1 MMGKL
6 ILVTGGTRSGKSD
19 YAQSLAES
27 LKGGRM
33 FVATCPRIDP
43 EMDERIRKHQK
54 ARAGAS
60 WKTLEEE
67 KNLAAIYDQ
76 TDGIDICL
84 IDCLTLWVNNLLY
97 YEQCL
102 GGDLTEENMARY
114 CKKFLSKIQEFP
126 GTTICVTNEVGM
138 GIVPENPAA
147 RKYRDLVG
155 CCNRIIAGS
164 ADEVVLVTCGIP
176 QVLKSKQ

>member
-1 MMGKL
+1 
-6 ILVTGGTRSGKSD
+6 
-19 YAQSLAES
+19 
-27 LKGGRM
+27 
-33 FVATCPRIDP
+33 
-43 EMDERIRKHQK
+43 MDERIRKHQK

-67 KNLAAIYDQ
+67 RDLAAIYDHIAE
-76 TDGIDICL
+76 IDICL

-97 YEQCL
+97 HEQCS
-102 GGDLTEENMARY
+102 GNDLSEEKMTRY
-114 CKKFLSKIQEFP
+114 CKTFISKIQEYT

-155 CCNRIIAGS
+155 RCNRIIAAS
-164 ADEVVLVTCGIP
+164 ADQVVLVTCGIP
-176 QVLKSKQ
+176 LVLKSKK